1 MKKQLVL
8 TKNDDT
14 YKLSDKSNKEKHIEI
29 IDKVVNGE
37 KLYEAFYRNVNE
49 KIECEIENS
58 LSEPADAIIYKQLK
72 SLFEKIDASVNEN
85 CFNKKEEEKING

>member
-8 TKNDDT
+8 TKSDDA
-14 YKLSDKSNKEKHIEI
+14 YKLSDKSNEAKHIEI
-29 IDKVVNGE
+29 IDKVINGE

-49 KIECEIENS
+49 KIECEIETS
-58 LSEPADAIIYKQLK
+58 LLEPTDAIIYKQLK

-85 CFNKKEEEKING
+85 CFKY